1 MGLQNSRAR
10 RAAHVVALF
19 GTASF
24 IALTST
30 AVLAAAPPPPPQP
43 VPPHP
48 PPVAAGPV
56 EEVLITG
63 SLIRGAPAVG
73 VPVTA
78 LGEEDFIETGSVTI
92 SEMLLNVPAIE
103 GNVSVNT
110 VEVSGANRQRFQ
122 NAEIHGIGG
131 QSTATLL
138 MVDGMRHPQQGT
150 NLENVDPSII
160 PSLAI
165 DRVDVLAAGASA
177 VYGSD
182 AVAGVINVIL
192 KHNYNGAI

>member
-1 MGLQNSRAR
+1 MNRQNSTAQ
-10 RAAHVVALF
+10 RAAHLVALL

-24 IALTST
+24 VTLATT
-30 AVLAAAPPPPPQP
+30 AAYAAAAAP
-43 VPPHP
+43 
-48 PPVAAGPV
+48 AAGAPAAAAAPV

-78 LGEEDFIETGSVTI
+78 LGDEDFKETGAVTI

-103 GNVSVNT
+103 GNASVNT
-110 VEVSGANRQRFQ
+110 VEVSGSNRQRFQ

-165 DRVDVLAAGASA
+165 DRVDVLAAGAS
-177 VYGSD
+177 
-182 AVAGVINVIL
+182 
-192 KHNYNGAI
+192 